1 MSRLFAVCAPC
12 EFDMRCNQ
20 AQCVARRTWR
30 MEAGLTDTN
39 INAAT
44 IRWGIVGA
52 GRIARRFAESLAH
65 VDGARLAA
73 VWSRR
78 AEPARA
84 LADAFDARA
93 FDEFDAMLDHVDALY
108 IATLQDSH
116 PEYALRA
123 FAAGKPVLCEKPAA
137 VSARDLQRMIDAAR
151 AAKLL
156 FMEAMKPPFYP
167 LYRRLRAH
175 LEHDSIGEIG
185 LVRAGCSIAHVPL
198 DHPSFSLEAGGGAL
212 LDIGIYEAFL
222 AVDWLGEALDV
233 QTIGRLGA
241 TGVDVFASLNVRH
254 ERGIAQLFCGLDL
267 QGRGDALIG
276 GTLGTV
282 TIHENWWNPARAT
295 IAYTDGRKVELD
307 EPFTGGGL
315 NYETPHFC
323 DILRAGETESPVM
336 PHAMSMRMIAII
348 DAARRD
354 LNLRF
359 PFETD

>member
-1 MSRLFAVCAPC
+1 M
-12 EFDMRCNQ
+12 
-20 AQCVARRTWR
+20 
-30 MEAGLTDTN
+30 TDTN
-39 INAAT
+39 IANKDTAS

-52 GRIARRFAESLAH
+52 GRIARRFADSLTH
-65 VDGARLAA
+65 VEGARLAG

-78 AEPARA
+78 EEPARA
-84 LADAFDARA
+84 LAEAFDARA
-93 FDEFDAMLDHVDALY
+93 FADFDALLANIDALY

-116 PEYALRA
+116 PAYALRA

-137 VSARDLQRMIDAAR
+137 VNARELQRMIDAAR
-151 AAKLL
+151 SANVL

-167 LYRRLRAH
+167 LYRRLREH
-175 LEHDSIGEIG
+175 LQNDPIGEIG
-185 LVRAGCSIAHVPL
+185 LVRAGCSMANVPL

-222 AVDWLGEALDV
+222 AVDWLGEPLDV

-282 TIHENWWNPARAT
+282 TIHENWWNPSRAS
-295 IAYTDGRKVELD
+295 IVYTDGRRIELD

-315 NYETPHFC
+315 NYETAHFC
-323 DILRAGETESPVM
+323 ELLRAGETESPVM

-354 LNLRF
+354 LNLTF

>member
-1 MSRLFAVCAPC
+1 M
-12 EFDMRCNQ
+12 
-20 AQCVARRTWR
+20 
-30 MEAGLTDTN
+30 TDTN
-39 INAAT
+39 IDAAT

-52 GRIARRFAESLAH
+52 GRIARRFADSLTH
-65 VDGARLAA
+65 VKGAQLAA

-78 AEPARA
+78 EETART

-93 FDEFDAMLDHVDALY
+93 FADFDAMLDHVDALY

-137 VSARDLQRMIDAAR
+137 VNARDLQRMIDAAR
-151 AAKLL
+151 EAKLL

-167 LYRRLRAH
+167 LYRRLREH
-175 LEHDSIGEIG
+175 LERDPIGEIG
-185 LVRAGCSIAHVPL
+185 LVRAGCSMANVPL
-198 DHPSFSLEAGGGAL
+198 DHPSFTLEAGGGAL

-295 IAYTDGRKVELD
+295 IAYTDGRKIELD

-315 NYETPHFC
+315 NYETAHFC
-323 DILRAGETESPVM
+323 ELLRAGEIESPVM